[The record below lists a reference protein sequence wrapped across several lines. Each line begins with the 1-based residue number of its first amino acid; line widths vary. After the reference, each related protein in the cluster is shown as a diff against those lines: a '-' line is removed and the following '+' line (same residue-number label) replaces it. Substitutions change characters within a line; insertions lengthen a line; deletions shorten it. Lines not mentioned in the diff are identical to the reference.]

1 MIGIQN
7 ILNELRKNNV
17 PEEKIED
24 VKKSYDIASYIH
36 KEQYRQSG
44 EPYIIHPLNVAQ
56 NVLNMRVYDTDTI
69 CAALLHDTIE
79 DAPEEFHF
87 TKEIIAEEINQTVA
101 ELVDGVTKLRR
112 IDFATKEEQTHANTR
127 KIINGLT
134 KDIRIII
141 VKLADRLHNM
151 KTLEYKKH
159 DKQKAIA
166 LETME
171 LYVPIAYA
179 IGAYRLKSEL
189 EDLSLRY
196 INPDEYFRI
205 KEKKDNLEEIE
216 KEYLQ
221 EMTYKLQEVLKQKHI
236 PSEIIFRAKNVWT
249 AYSKM
254 KKGYKIENIY
264 DLFYLKILVDEI
276 DDCYQALCC
285 VHRNYSPINGRF
297 KDYIFNPRTN
307 LYQALHTTVSDPNGK
322 LTKVKIRT
330 NIMDEIAG
338 YGVSA
343 LWRIPD
349 GKTMEETQTSLREK
363 CQFAKKLIEID
374 GTTENN
380 EEFINEIK
388 NELLSEHVYVVSH
401 TGKQVELPSGSTVT
415 DYACQ
420 EYPTQLDK
428 ITEIIVNG
436 KEVSFGYVLKNNDR
450 VQVLTIGKIKGEN
463 LENYAHL
470 ETSKQKIKKMFE
482 QGINNGQKKDIE
494 L

>member
-1 MIGIQN
+1 MASIQE
-7 ILNELRKNNV
+7 IIKELRKNNI

-24 VKKSYDIASYIH
+24 VKKSYDLASYIH
-36 KEQYRQSG
+36 KDQFRQSG
-44 EPYIIHPLNVAQ
+44 EPYIVHPISVAQ
-56 NVLNMRVYDTDTI
+56 NIINMHVYDTDTI

-87 TKEIIAEEINQTVA
+87 SKEVLAEMINPTVA

-112 IDFATKEEQTHANTR
+112 IDFDTKEEQTHANTR

-151 KTLEYKKH
+151 HTLEYKKPE
-159 DKQKAIA
+159 KQKKIA

-179 IGAYRLKSEL
+179 IGAYRVKSEL

-196 INPDEYFRI
+196 IDPDEYFRI
-205 KEKKDNLEEIE
+205 KEEKEKLEEIE
-216 KEYLQ
+216 KDYLK
-221 EMTYKLQEVLKQKHI
+221 EMTYKLKRILQEKDI
-236 PSEIIFRAKNVWT
+236 PNEIIFRAKSVWT
-249 AYSKM
+249 AYNKI
-254 KKGYKIENIY
+254 KKGYRIENIY

-276 DDCYQALCC
+276 DQCYQVLCC
-285 VHRNYSPINGRF
+285 VHSNNTPINGRF

-307 LYQALHTTVSDPNGK
+307 LYQALHTTVTDSNGK

-330 NIMDEIAG
+330 HIMDQIAG

-343 LWRIPD
+343 LWRIPG
-349 GKTMEETQTSLREK
+349 GKTMEETQTELREK

-388 NELLSEHVYVVSH
+388 NELLSEHVYVTTH

-415 DYACQ
+415 DFACQ
-420 EYPTQLDK
+420 EHPDQLDK
-428 ITEIIVNG
+428 ITDIIVNG
-436 KEVSFGYVLKNNDR
+436 KEVKFDYVLKNNDR
-450 VQVLTIGKIKGEN
+450 IQILTTGHVREEN
-463 LENYAHL
+463 LEGYAKL
-470 ETSKQKIKKMFE
+470 ETSKQKLKRLFE
-482 QGINNGQKKDIE
+482 QRNNNQ
-494 L
+494 

>member
-1 MIGIQN
+1 MTSIMN
-7 ILNELRKNNV
+7 ILKELRKNGV
-17 PEEKIED
+17 TEDKIED
-24 VKKSYDIASYIH
+24 VKKSFDLSSFIH
-36 KEQYRQSG
+36 QNQFRQSG
-44 EPYIIHPLNVAQ
+44 EPYIVHPISVAQ
-56 NVLNMRVYDTDTI
+56 NIIDMHVYDTDTI

-79 DAPEEFHF
+79 DAPDEFHF
-87 TKEIIAEEINQTVA
+87 TKETLAEMINPTVA

-112 IDFATKEEQTHANTR
+112 IDFDTKEEQTHANTR

-151 KTLEYKKH
+151 KTLEFKKPE
-159 DKQKAIA
+159 KQKLIA
-166 LETME
+166 LETMQ

-179 IGAYRLKSEL
+179 IGAYRIKSEL

-196 INPDEYFRI
+196 IEPDEYFRI
-205 KEKKDNLEEIE
+205 KEQKDKLEEIE

-221 EMTYKLQEVLKQKHI
+221 EMTYKLQKILKEKNI
-236 PSEIIFRAKNVWT
+236 PNEIIFRAKNVWT

-264 DLFYLKILVDEI
+264 DLFYLKILVDEV
-276 DDCYQALCC
+276 DECYQVLYC
-285 VHRNYSPINGRF
+285 VHKNNPPINGRF

-307 LYQALHTTVSDPNGK
+307 LYQALHTTVTDENGK

-330 NIMDEIAG
+330 NIMDQIAG

-343 LWRIPD
+343 LWRIPG
-349 GKTMEETQTSLREK
+349 GKTMEETQEGLREK

-388 NELLSEHVYVVSH
+388 RELLSEHVYVTSH

-420 EYPTQLDK
+420 EYPDQLDK
-428 ITEIIVNG
+428 ITDIIVNG
-436 KEVSFGYVLKNNDR
+436 IEVSFDYVLKNNDR
-450 VQVLTIGKIKGEN
+450 VQVSTTGKVRDEN
-463 LENYAHL
+463 LESYAHL
-470 ETSKQKIKKMFE
+470 ETSRQKIKRMFE
-482 QGINNGQKKDIE
+482 QRKDNK
-494 L
+494 